1 MGLLGEIHG
10 NSKPFQLRNGRKGW
24 LINCSQANPS
34 HQSKPLKTWMAMS
47 MVEFGKFWK
56 PLKMSRIATQ
66 KTDLMQS
73 GAPESC
79 TSDEPLPIHL
89 QLGQVAKWQRRCPDD
104 GPGWRPHVPCRNS
117 REVVWIKH
125 NEAKRSDCVKRLKRE
140 LKGETSN
147 IHKTSI
153 KTSWAFDG
161 LNKYDTLCVSQV
173 QHRDHLALLFVHW
186 PKVPSSGCAAPW
198 GIHSPCKLCWGN
210 LPVGRMWS
218 IVSRCIKGYG
228 KRSKPFKT

>member
-1 MGLLGEIHG
+1 MECSPGCTTCCPPVPVDPSWSSWVFSWVVRPLKRRHLGTSHLSKFLSRAMGLLGEIHG

-89 QLGQVAKWQRRCPDD
+89 QLGQVAK
-104 GPGWRPHVPCRNS
+104 
-117 REVVWIKH
+117 
-125 NEAKRSDCVKRLKRE
+125 
-140 LKGETSN
+140 
-147 IHKTSI
+147 
-153 KTSWAFDG
+153 
-161 LNKYDTLCVSQV
+161 
-173 QHRDHLALLFVHW
+173 
-186 PKVPSSGCAAPW
+186 
-198 GIHSPCKLCWGN
+198 
-210 LPVGRMWS
+210 
-218 IVSRCIKGYG
+218 
-228 KRSKPFKT
+228 